1 MKKIKEGIVFSDD
14 IKRILNGVNAF
25 DYEYE
30 AVPSDSVITSV
41 RDDFKRSVSKI
52 FDNKITIIS
61 EDEMMLVND
70 LIGGEYPHYYF
81 G

>member
-70 LIGGEYPHYYF
+70 LVGGEYPHCYF

>member
-70 LIGGEYPHYYF
+70 LIGGEYPHCYS